1 MVSGCHDGF
10 SSIMWGPYRS
20 YKSYKWSSRIWYI
33 KDIIYILRHI
43 VSLYRKT
50 WQRTCYKFLVGLM
63 DSQSAVWVLMWPQEC
78 LILLLWKQSSISKNP
93 CYRLHFLFS
102 MAKLKIFQFS
112 TLQPISRHQK
122 IQNIPSSFGYNQLIR
137 AMLSCYF
144 KEFCSFQLFTNWVII
159 P

>member
-1 MVSGCHDGF
+1 MGSQASYGALTGLTRVLSGPKEFDVWRILFLCSVVSCPF
-10 SSIMWGPYRS
+10 IASQ
-20 YKSYKWSSRIWYI
+20 
-33 KDIIYILRHI
+33 
-43 VSLYRKT
+43 
-50 WQRTCYKFLVGLM
+50 QRRYDKFLVGLM

-122 IQNIPSSFGYNQLIR
+122 IQNIPSTFGYNQLIR